1 MTNIRAVSKLAGVS
15 VATVSRALQK
25 PDMVSDATREKVKK
39 AVEEAGYKPNMMAR
53 NFRSKKS
60 FSIMVLVPDVS
71 NPFFGRVIS
80 AIQHEAR
87 ARKHNVI
94 LGNTMGKI
102 DLERELAHLLLTNQ
116 TDGIIQLSS
125 RYPLSD
131 EDRAA
136 AKSQPIVNC
145 CECVDD
151 DSMPTIQLDNSGAAK
166 AMTEHLVELGHK
178 RIGVIA
184 GPEASPLTTARLE
197 GHMAALKAHS
207 ISADQ
212 SLIMAGDYSLASGKA
227 AAESLLALTTRP
239 SAIFCCNDEMAIGAL
254 HAIRE
259 AGLKVPEDI
268 SVTGFDDLEFASYT
282 SPALTTVA
290 QPSAAFG
297 AHAISTLFDIMAG
310 LKTQERHL
318 VLPYELIIRGSTG
331 PAPRPN

>member
-25 PDMVSDATREKVKK
+25 PDMVSEATREKVKK

-87 ARKHNVI
+87 ARKYNVI

-102 DLERELAHLLLTNQ
+102 DLERELAHMLLTNQ
-116 TDGIIQLSS
+116 ADGIIQLSS
-125 RYPLSD
+125 RYPLRD

-136 AKSQPIVNC
+136 AKTLPIVNC

-151 DSMPTIQLDNSGAAK
+151 DSMPTIQLDNSGAAT
-166 AMTEHLVELGHK
+166 ALTDHLIGLGHK

-184 GPEASPLTTARLE
+184 GPEESPLTIARLN
-197 GHMAALKAHS
+197 GHTQALEAHG
-207 ISADQ
+207 IGADQ
-212 SLIMAGDYSLASGKA
+212 GLVMAGDYSLASGKA
-227 AAESLLALTTRP
+227 AAEKLLALDDRP
-239 SAIFCCNDEMAIGAL
+239 SAIFCCNDEMAMGAL
-254 HAIRE
+254 HAIRK

-282 SPALTTVA
+282 SPALTTVS
-290 QPSAAFG
+290 QPSTEFG
-297 AHAISTLFDIMAG
+297 AHAIATLFEMMAG
-310 LKTQERHL
+310 DKTQNRHL
-318 VLPYELIIRGSTG
+318 VLPFELIIRGSTG
-331 PAPRPN
+331 PAPT